1 MPSRTDQY
9 IINNIQ
15 IVSPDNVSVLD
26 ATQTP
31 TLTLVTCYPFYF
43 VGSAPQRYI
52 VTASKQVSGQPDE
65 SVKTSSSSTGKK
77 IAKRRKQDDFDY
89 VLEKGHARSF
99 AVEPLYRLHLTAYG
113 QVQTKTTTATAGA
126 PTHAIKVER
135 GTVVYFSGNSC
146 VIKAEDGTLRHF
158 DNVPDSVT
166 VTVDGK
172 QLNIHQIQPGMV
184 LERQTITTTTPR
196 MITTVKTVTGTVW
209 VVNPPSMVILTL
221 EDGTNQKFTIPK
233 GQMFTVDGQQT
244 DAFGI
249 RKGMKIDAQKIV
261 EQPETVVSQ
270 QIKRTGIAPPPPPA
284 PKADVPM
291 LVAVEAPAPA
301 PVETQPRG
309 LPTVSKTAT
318 ICRWSD
324 CLPALLRRFVVRN
337 GCS

>member
-1 MPSRTDQY
+1 MISTM
-9 IINNIQ
+9 
-15 IVSPDNVSVLD
+15 
-26 ATQTP
+26 
-31 TLTLVTCYPFYF
+31 F
-43 VGSAPQRYI
+43 
-52 VTASKQVSGQPDE
+52 SKKVMHG
-65 SVKTSSSSTGKK
+65 
-77 IAKRRKQDDFDY
+77 
-89 VLEKGHARSF
+89 LF
-99 AVEPLYRLHLTAYG
+99 AVGALCIAFTLTAYG
-113 QVQTKTTTATAGA
+113 QVETKTTTAPVGA
-126 PTHAIKVER
+126 PTKSIKVER
-135 GTVVYFSGNSC
+135 GTVVYVSGNNC

-184 LERQTITTTTPR
+184 IERQTITTTTPR

-209 VVNPPSMVILTL
+209 MVNPPSMVILTL

-244 DAFGI
+244 DAFGL

-261 EQPETVVSQ
+261 EQPETVVTQ

-301 PVETQPRG
+301 PVETAAASEPKQ
-309 LPTVSKTAT
+309 LPKTA
-318 ICRWSD
+318 SD
-324 CLPALLRRFVVRN
+324 LPLIGLLGLLFCGVSLSVTAVRN
-337 GCS
+337 LLARTA